1 MEILNNNSKYV
12 KLLFLYIS
20 SSETTIEFIF
30 YILDSFHKYEHF
42 ESDRWKDF
50 NSRGWGAQHRTHEI
64 LLNVL
69 RVGARLHFKL
79 TNINSF
85 YNKNEMKMKWKYE
98 GKLVKQL
105 HLTCIHMMVWG
116 YKNVHL
122 YNCNLYGKC
131 VLYFSSVSWEVYHM
145 FYWLNCTNNTD
156 TL

>member
-64 LLNVL
+64 LVNVLNVSCPSGIEYCVE
-69 RVGARLHFKL
+69 VGRLHFKL

-85 YNKNEMKMKWKYE
+85 HNKNEMKIKWKFPKIW
-98 GKLVKQL
+98 GKVGETIALGMHTYDGMRIWKCAL
-105 HLTCIHMMVWG
+105 
-116 YKNVHL
+116 VHL
-122 YNCNLYGKC
+122 
-131 VLYFSSVSWEVYHM
+131 
-145 FYWLNCTNNTD
+145 
-156 TL
+156 